1 MFSLLRNELLLRP
14 VYNVLLILL
23 EFLQGNLGR
32 SIIVLTAI
40 VRLALSKSTAAW
52 SAMQSQ
58 MGSMQPKMQEIQE
71 KYKDDPEKLSKEMM
85 ALLKKDG
92 VWPLKWCLGML
103 LQMPVFLWLYA
114 VVSNIANP
122 INMQWWMKFPVSM
135 IDMVYSFLYPFV
147 NEMIDIAN
155 LNTQFF
161 GIDILSKNHIG
172 LTIAAALLMR
182 VNMKIMTWTKPAT
195 PTVPWANMPD
205 MSKMMWFMNIFLVVM
220 IASFVYSVAAGIWL
234 YIITSTLFGV
244 AQLYYQNRV
253 LINAKIQ
260 TLFTNK

>member
-147 NEMIDIAN
+147 NGMIDIAN
-155 LNTQFF
+155 LNTRFF